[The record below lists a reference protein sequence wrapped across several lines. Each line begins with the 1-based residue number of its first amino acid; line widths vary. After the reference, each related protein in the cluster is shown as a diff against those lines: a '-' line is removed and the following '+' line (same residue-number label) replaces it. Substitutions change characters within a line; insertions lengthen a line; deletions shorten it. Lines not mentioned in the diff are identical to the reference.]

1 MSIFLWRCNH
11 SVNVLI
17 VALITQTRGWYL
29 FCSFQIARFQIS
41 SPVTMAGS
49 SFLKWCKKKK
59 KHVGQGGE
67 GAKLH
72 VYLFLLYSVRSPL
85 YSVYIL
91 RYSHRKDMTNLH
103 TQMSSNQSEKR
114 TMFFTREKKKCQS
127 QSRTMFFQGWEK
139 WYVQSKATE
148 VCEFRA
154 RISAFYKRLQ
164 LAAPSL
170 CELFRK
176 DI

>member
-1 MSIFLWRCNH
+1 MSIFLSRCNY

-17 VALITQTRGWYL
+17 VALITKTQSQL
-29 FCSFQIARFQIS
+29 IFILQFSNS
-41 SPVTMAGS
+41 SLSNIQPRYDGGQQFFKMVQ
-49 SFLKWCKKKK
+49 KK

-114 TMFFTREKKKCQS
+114 TMFFTREKKKKS
-127 QSRTMFFQGWEK
+127 PITIANNVFSRVRKM
-139 WYVQSKATE
+139 
-148 VCEFRA
+148 VCPIKSHRGV
-154 RISAFYKRLQ
+154 
-164 LAAPSL
+164 
-170 CELFRK
+170 
-176 DI
+176 